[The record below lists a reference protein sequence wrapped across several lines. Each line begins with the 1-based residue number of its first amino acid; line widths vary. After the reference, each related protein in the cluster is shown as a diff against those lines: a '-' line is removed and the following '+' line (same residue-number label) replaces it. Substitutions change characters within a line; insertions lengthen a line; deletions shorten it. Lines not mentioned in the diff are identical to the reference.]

1 MEEKYRSLDEE
12 IAGKTKKMKKLFG
25 MLQSAKGEVDAIQR
39 ERREQVPHRCSTV
52 CLPPVLRGGGA
63 PADGRDARL
72 DQGAQH
78 RAEAVHAHHR
88 FVRSA

>member
-39 ERREQVPHRCSTV
+39 ERREQVPHRRSTV
-52 CLPPVLRGGGA
+52 CLPPVLRGGGGSRRRTRCSTRSGSSA
-63 PADGRDARL
+63 P
-72 DQGAQH
+72 
-78 RAEAVHAHHR
+78 
-88 FVRSA
+88 S